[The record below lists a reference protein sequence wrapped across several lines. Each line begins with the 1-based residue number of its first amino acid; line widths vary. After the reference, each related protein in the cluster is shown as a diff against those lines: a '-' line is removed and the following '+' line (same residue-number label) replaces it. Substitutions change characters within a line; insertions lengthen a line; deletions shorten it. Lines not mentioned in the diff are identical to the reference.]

1 MRGLTTAA
9 SIWVTA
15 AIGILVGIG
24 FWVPAVLGTIAALA
38 VLSVF
43 RVIEN
48 RLPSEF
54 YAHHH
59 LRFKREAVIPEDK
72 LRDLIKAR
80 GFTIANL
87 STRLIGEGKIV
98 EYRMVIRSRDRAN
111 AQLLSQHL
119 LSLPEVVEFRISPT
133 GD

>member
-1 MRGLTTAA
+1 M
-9 SIWVTA
+9 
-15 AIGILVGIG
+15 
-24 FWVPAVLGTIAALA
+24 
-38 VLSVF
+38 
-43 RVIEN
+43 IEN

-111 AQLLSQHL
+111 AELLSQHL